1 MTSHCQGLFLDHVL
15 LIFFDSFHG
24 MGLHGLYFVGPK
36 SGMQQVE
43 LIKDC
48 RFLSTWEK
56 QHREQIR
63 PLESSRVSGA
73 SGAERCRAVLWMVP
87 DGFPMEQFRPW
98 NPSSCARCTATAPI
112 PHKGWRRRLRVACAV
127 MNYE

>member
-73 SGAERCRAVLWMVP
+73 SGAERCRAVQSGAV
-87 DGFPMEQFRPW
+87 DG
-98 NPSSCARCTATAPI
+98 S
-112 PHKGWRRRLRVACAV
+112 
-127 MNYE
+127 